1 MSDWYDRIVAALDAQ
16 EFKHVTLQAGA
27 ARLLVTEHGGRI
39 LACAMPGVADNLL
52 YHPPFMEDAASRK
65 SIAGGDRLWIAP
77 EVGWFWPSLDEA
89 RANPKDTAQT
99 PGSIDPGYFGI
110 TEQGDGHV
118 LLDNRIDVTDCRD
131 GKSLAL
137 YATRAV
143 RVIDGPAGL
152 PDGVA
157 CGSFAITNS
166 LSFADDTSDAGAV
179 AGCWDILQVPGDP
192 ENPGTLICPTTGDVE
207 PTSYY
212 DPFGERHVAVDKASA
227 NGGRVRFLIDGDRRV
242 KMGLPAGVT
251 TGRMGYYRALGDGQ
265 ASLIV
270 RIFAPLPGEPYCDI
284 PRDAP
289 DDQRLGGDALQAYN
303 DDGDA
308 FAGPPES
315 DAPDTTFGEME
326 YHDPALVAGQ
336 APETRTGTCVTHVLV
351 GPDDAI
357 KHAGWELLGAGI
369 EPIL

>member
-1 MSDWYDRIVAALDAQ
+1 VTDWYDRIVAALDARQ
-16 EFKHVTLQAGA
+16 LKHVTLQAGSG
-27 ARLLVTEHGGRI
+27 RLLVTEHGGRV
-39 LACAMPGVADNLL
+39 LACAMPGVEGNLF
-52 YHPPFMEDAASRK
+52 YHPPFMEDAESRQP
-65 SIAGGDRLWIAP
+65 IAGGDRLWIAP

-89 RANPKDTAQT
+89 RRDPKTTAHT

-110 TEQGDGHV
+110 TDQAQGYV
-118 LLDNRIDVTDCRD
+118 LMDNRVDVTDCRD

-143 RVIDGPAGL
+143 RVIDAPAGL

-157 CGSFAITNS
+157 CSSFAITNS

-179 AGCWDILQVPGDP
+179 AGCWDILQVPVT
-192 ENPGTLICPTTGDVE
+192 GTLICPTTRDVE

-212 DPFGERHVAVDKASA
+212 EPFGDRHVVVDQASA
-227 NGGRVRFLIDGDRRV
+227 NGGRVRFLIDGDRRI
-242 KMGLPAGVT
+242 KMGLPAAAT
-251 TGRMGYYRALGDGQ
+251 TGRMGYYRDLGEGN

-270 RIFAPLPGEPYCDI
+270 RVFAPLPGEPYCDI

-289 DDQRLGGDALQAYN
+289 DNQRLGGDALQAYN

-308 FAGPPES
+308 FPGPPDS
-315 DAPDTTFGEME
+315 TFGEME

-336 APETRTGTCVTHVLV
+336 APAARTGACVTHVLV
-351 GPDDAI
+351 GPHNNI
-357 KHAGWELLGAGI
+357 KHAGWELIGAGI
-369 EPIL
+369 EPIG